1 MNPFQVSTLITAGAS
16 LVLSVV
22 VFSAGKNQRVNQV
35 WALTTFLL
43 GLWSIS
49 LFGVISSNS
58 QQVALI
64 WQYILDASAI
74 IIPIGFFIF
83 VLYLLNLQ
91 EKYSNTMLLSWV
103 IGTIV
108 LALSFTKYFKLG
120 VAPKLSFNY
129 WIVPGPLYIIFP
141 LFFVLF
147 VCFALYL
154 LLKERRATKDPVLR
168 TQIDLVLG
176 AQIFGFGGGITNFL
190 PQIFN
195 IYPFGNYF
203 IVAYIFF
210 ISYSILKHGL
220 FNLKVIATEL
230 LIYGI
235 WIFLAARTLLGQ
247 TLSDRIID
255 GALLIAMVVFGIL
268 LINSVRR
275 EVEQRIKLEALTK
288 ELEAANE
295 KLKDLDKLKSQ
306 FLSFA
311 SHQVKAPMN
320 VVKGYATL
328 IYDGTYGPASDK
340 IKDTAIKIKESA
352 DRMIALVNNIMDL
365 RKIEE
370 GVMEYKFEEAN
381 IGDMVADV
389 VGEFRMLAENKKL
402 QLEFTKPEK
411 ILMANVDIQ
420 KVRQSIQNLVENAIK
435 YTDTGWIK
443 VEVNE
448 FQYNNVLVTVTD
460 TGHGI
465 APELLPKLFE
475 QYQRDSATASKI
487 EGTGLGL
494 FIAKEI
500 VTANHGEIWAESG
513 GTGKGSKFC
522 IKLPRSL

>member
-1 MNPFQVSTLITAGAS
+1 MNPFQVSTLITAGTS
-16 LVLSVV
+16 IVLSIV
-22 VFSAGKNQRVNQV
+22 VFFADPKGRVNRI

-43 GLWSIS
+43 GLWSVG
-49 LFGVISSNS
+49 LFGVISSDS
-58 QQVALI
+58 AQSAML

-91 EKYSNTMLLSWV
+91 KKYKNCMLLSWI
-103 IGTIV
+103 IGLMV
-108 LALSFTKYFKLG
+108 LALSFTKFFKLG

-141 LFFVLF
+141 ATFVLF
-147 VCFALYL
+147 VAFSLYL
-154 LLKERRATKDPVLR
+154 LLKERSQTSDPILK
-168 TQIDLVLG
+168 TQINLVLG

-195 IYPFGNYF
+195 VYPFGNYF

-210 ISYSILKHGL
+210 ISYSILKHSL

-230 LIYGI
+230 LIYAI
-235 WIFLAARTLLGQ
+235 WIFLAARTLLAGKW
-247 TLSDRIID
+247 SDRLIEA
-255 GALLIAMVVFGIL
+255 GLLGAMVIFGIL

-275 EVEQRIKLEALTK
+275 EVKQRE
-288 ELEAANE
+288 ELAVANE
-295 KLKDLDKLKSQ
+295 KLKELDKVKTQ

-340 IKDTAIKIKESA
+340 IKETAVKIKDSA

-370 GVMEYKFEEAN
+370 GKMEFKFEET
-381 IGDMVADV
+381 DMGALVTSLAD
-389 VGEFRMLAENKKL
+389 EFKMLAVNKGL
-402 QLEFTKPEK
+402 HFEYNKPEK
-411 ILMANVDIQ
+411 ILMANVDPQ
-420 KVRQSIQNLVENAIK
+420 KIRQSIQNLIENAIK
-435 YTDTGWIK
+435 YTETGWVK
-443 VEVNE
+443 VEINE
-448 FQYNNVLVTVTD
+448 FKYNEILITVTD

-465 APELLPKLFE
+465 AKELLPELFE
-475 QYQRDSATASKI
+475 QYKRGSATAGKI

-494 FIAKEI
+494 FIARQI
-500 VTANHGEIWAESG
+500 IIANHGEIWAESEG
-513 GTGKGSKFC
+513 AGKGSKFC
-522 IKLPRSL
+522 IKLLRSVTS